1 MADRDRAKGMANFI
15 PKLKQERSPDGQ
27 DGRLELGIREES
39 GEQHQELE
47 GPPLYICCGVQR
59 LLIHKINRLLGSL
72 LLRCSNWEHE
82 QYKNNN
88 ESRHLILQ

>member
-27 DGRLELGIREES
+27 DGRLELGIREET

-47 GPPLYICCGVQR
+47 GPPLYAAECR
-59 LLIHKINRLLGSL
+59 D
-72 LLRCSNWEHE
+72 
-82 QYKNNN
+82 
-88 ESRHLILQ
+88 